1 MDASEK
7 KRRAAEKAV
16 EYITD
21 GMVVGLGTGST
32 AAEFVKLLGARVAQ
46 GLDIKA
52 IPTSDATAKLAAEV
66 GITLVDFEAYPEIDV
81 TVDGADEVDDRLR
94 LIKGGGGALLR
105 EKIVA
110 AASDQVI
117 IIADDTKQVAK
128 LGRFPLPVEVAP
140 FGLRATMAMVEVLA
154 GEADATGPITL
165 RRGLDGAPFVTDS
178 GNHVLD
184 CAFGVIN
191 APELLADLLPLAP
204 GVVEHGLF
212 LDLADL
218 AIIASDEG
226 LTAVEAPDD
235 EQ

>member
-32 AAEFVKLLGARVAQ
+32 AAEFVKLLGARVGQ

-110 AASDQVI
+110 AASEQVI

-128 LGRFPLPVEVAP
+128 LGRFPLPVEVVP

-165 RRGLDGAPFVTDS
+165 RRGLDGAPFVTDC
-178 GNHVLD
+178 GNHILD
-184 CAFGVIN
+184 CAFGAIDD
-191 APELLADLLPLAP
+191 PELLADLLSLAP

-218 AIIASDEG
+218 AIIARDDG
-226 LTAVEAPDD
+226 LIAVEAPDD